1 MKFLGA
7 IKEKLGDHNV
17 EEVDQL
23 ILDGLFKN
31 IRKLTLDQK
40 ESLEQYVEIKHLSLN
55 GVGLSSLENFPKLP
69 KLKILE
75 LRENKL
81 SGEDIG
87 ILAESCPILKKLKLG
102 ENPIKKLEF
111 FDDMKS
117 TDLECL
123 EIYNC
128 PISNMKGYRDIL
140 FHKVRTLE
148 LIDRVDRDG
157 HHLDYSDIDSEQSD
171 YESDV
176 EEDKEYEADEG
187 GEDEY
192 DEDFDDQEEDFELS
206 EYNSNKPSDKVVNS
220 DNNLNKESSEE
231 FKLDA
236 ENGENQTAEKT
247 LNENNKSLEAVE
259 EEKESNIE

>member
-1 MKFLGA
+1 MKFLSA
-7 IKEKLGDHNV
+7 IKEKLGEHNV

-23 ILDGLFKN
+23 ILDGLFTN
-31 IRKLTLDQK
+31 IKKFTLDHK
-40 ESLEQYVEIKHLSLN
+40 ESLEKYVDIKHLSLN
-55 GVGLSSLENFPKLP
+55 GFGLSSLENFPRLP

-75 LRENKL
+75 LRENRL

-87 ILAESCPILKKLKLG
+87 IIADSCPTLKKLKLG

-140 FHKVRTLE
+140 FHKIKTLE
-148 LIDRVDRDG
+148 LVDRVDRDG
-157 HHLDYSDIDSEQSD
+157 HHLDYSDLESEDDSD
-171 YESDV
+171 YESD
-176 EEDKEYEADEG
+176 EQEDKEYEADEG
-187 GEDEY
+187 AEEDEY
-192 DEDFDDQEEDFELS
+192 DEDFDDAEEDFELS
-206 EYNSNKPSDKVVNS
+206 EYKSDDQKVNQGENQ
-220 DNNLNKESSEE
+220 DNNLNLSSNKNNLTKE
-231 FKLDA
+231 

-247 LNENNKSLEAVE
+247 EKENE
-259 EEKESNIE
+259 EEGDNREYNV